1 MLTVDQFPDRLP
13 TGVKKQTIHVPK
25 GYFFGDPDDFDFKRL
40 TPHYQSF
47 KALFEQHGL
56 KFSYM
61 SACPRH
67 WPENTNQMRFVVIV
81 GDPTKPYFIWE
92 KYEGNNPRG
101 AQNRVY
107 VGGQM
112 YRTSEFFCLEELRLS
127 MLLTPTE
134 REKW

>member
-1 MLTVDQFPDRLP
+1 MLSVDQFPDRLP
-13 TGVKKQTIHVPK
+13 TGVSKQTILVPK
-25 GYFFGDPDDFDFKRL
+25 GFYFGDPDGFDFKRL
-40 TPHYQSF
+40 TYQYQSF
-47 KALFEQHGL
+47 KALFDHHGF

-67 WPENTNQMRFVVIV
+67 WPENENQMRFVVIV
-81 GDPTKPYFIWE
+81 GDPKKPYFIWE

-107 VGGQM
+107 IGGKM
-112 YRTSEFFCLEELRLS
+112 YRTSEFFEIEELRLS

-134 REKW
+134 KEKW